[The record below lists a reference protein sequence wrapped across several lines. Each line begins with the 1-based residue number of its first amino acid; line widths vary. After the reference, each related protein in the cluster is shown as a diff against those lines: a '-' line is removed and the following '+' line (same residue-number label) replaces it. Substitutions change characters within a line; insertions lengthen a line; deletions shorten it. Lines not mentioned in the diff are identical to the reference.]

1 MSTPAIA
8 EARAELA
15 EQLRASGRAG
25 PTVIAAFLAVP
36 RHVFLPQIEA
46 AQAYKD
52 TAIMTKSDARGLG
65 VSSSTQPAMMAIMIE
80 QLGLASG
87 QRVLEIGTGTG
98 YNAAIM
104 ATIIGDAR
112 SVVTIDIEPDV
123 VDQARAN
130 LAAAGFADV
139 RVFCG
144 DGADGV
150 PSLASYDRII
160 VTAGAWDLAPQWLAQ
175 LDAGGRIVLPL
186 SVRGIQLSVAFE
198 RIGNHWVSRSICRCR
213 FIRMTGTSAGPEP
226 VLPLGP
232 APGLHAQVA
241 DGPAPEAD
249 LLYGALS
256 GPAAAVAAG
265 LRVGG
270 IGKLADLDLWLALTE
285 QGLTRINMIGRPEG
299 RADEAQ
305 QRIAGLLPLGGFVRH
320 GASGSMEVA
329 ALTVAS
335 GGRSEM
341 TEHSD
346 IEVTITGY
354 GTNGAAFATYLA
366 ERAAVW
372 DGLGRPSVGTLK
384 LRAYP
389 AGTRPEIIEG
399 DITIDRP
406 NDVLVAGWPAPRNL
420 PA

>member
-15 EQLRASGRAG
+15 ERLRASGRAG
-25 PTVIAAFLAVP
+25 PAVVAAFLAVP
-36 RHVFLPQIEA
+36 RHVFLPQVEA

-52 TAIMTKSDARGLG
+52 TAIVTKSDARGLG
-65 VSSSTQPAMMAIMIE
+65 ISSSTQPAMMAIMLE
-80 QLGLASG
+80 QLGLAAG
-87 QRVLEIGTGTG
+87 HRVLEIGTGTG

-130 LAAAGFADV
+130 LAAAGFSGV
-139 RVFCG
+139 TVIRG

-150 PSLASYDRII
+150 PSLAPYDRVI
-160 VTAGAWDLAPQWLAQ
+160 VTAGAWDLAPRWLAQ
-175 LDAGGRIVLPL
+175 LGPGGRIVLPL

-198 RIGNHWVSRSICRCR
+198 RSGNHWASRSVCRCR

-249 LLYGALS
+249 PLYEALA
-256 GPAAAVAAG
+256 GPEAELPVG
-265 LRVGG
+265 LRVDG

-285 QGLTRINMIGRPEG
+285 QGLTRINLIGRPEE
-299 RADEAQ
+299 ADEAK
-305 QRIAGLLPLGGFVRH
+305 QRIAGLLPLGGFVRL
-320 GASGSMEVA
+320 GAGSMGVA
-329 ALTVAS
+329 ALTVPGGLRSDRARDSATEVAIAS
-335 GGRSEM
+335 
-341 TEHSD
+341 
-346 IEVTITGY
+346 Y
-354 GTNGAAFATYLA
+354 GTDGFAFAAHLA

-372 DGLGRPSVGTLK
+372 DGLGQPSVGLLK

-389 AGTRPEIIEG
+389 TGTDPERVEG
-399 DITIDRP
+399 SVTIDRP
-406 NDVLVAGWPAPRNL
+406 NGALVASWRTPR
-420 PA
+420 